1 MIRVMIV
8 DDQRPTRMGL
18 ALMVAKDPTL
28 HVVAQAAN
36 GQEALDQLA
45 TAADNQQ
52 SLPDVIL
59 MDVRCLSWT
68 GWMPPT
74 VSKSSILK

>member
-1 MIRVMIV
+1 MIGVMIV

-18 ALMVAKDPTL
+18 ALMVAKDPAL

-45 TAADNQQ
+45 TAAMHQQ
-52 SLPDVIL
+52 PLQ
-59 MDVRCLSWT
+59 M
-68 GWMPPT
+68 
-74 VSKSSILK
+74 

>member
-1 MIRVMIV
+1 MILVMIV

-36 GQEALDQLA
+36 GQDALDQLA
-45 TAADNQQ
+45 TAAENQQ
-52 SLPDVIL
+52 PLPDVIL
-59 MDVRCLSWT
+59 MDVR
-68 GWMPPT
+68 MPVMDGLDAT
-74 VSKSSILK
+74 SRIKSSILK